1 MEWEVE
7 VRRCQLLD
15 TGWINFKVLLYNT
28 DNYIQ
33 YPVIKH
39 KEKEYFK
46 KECVCVCVGAVLCL
60 VAQSSPTLCNPMD
73 CSLPG
78 SSVHGI
84 LQARVLEGV
93 AMPSSKGFLDPG
105 IKPASPAL

>member
-28 DNYIQ
+28 ENYIQ

-46 KECVCVCVGAVLCL
+46 KECVCVCWCCAVLSCSVISYSL
-60 VAQSSPTLCNPMD
+60 QSYGL
-73 CSLPG
+73 
-78 SSVHGI
+78 
-84 LQARVLEGV
+84 
-93 AMPSSKGFLDPG
+93 
-105 IKPASPAL
+105 